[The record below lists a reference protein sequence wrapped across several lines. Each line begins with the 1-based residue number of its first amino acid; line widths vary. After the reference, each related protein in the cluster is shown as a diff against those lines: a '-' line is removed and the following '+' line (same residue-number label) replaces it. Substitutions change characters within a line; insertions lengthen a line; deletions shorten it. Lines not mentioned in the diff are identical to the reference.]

1 MSRSLKKGPFCDD
14 HLMKKVDELNK
25 AGKKQVIKT
34 WSRRSTIFPQFVEHT
49 FAVYNG
55 KEHLPVYVTEDMV
68 GHKLGE
74 FVPTRKYGG
83 HGDNDKKA
91 KRSGGN
97 VIMEVKSTAKTLR
110 IPPRKAR
117 IVIDLIRGKDAAE
130 AAAILK
136 FTPNVAA
143 EAVGKVLK
151 SAVANAVNNHDM
163 DEEKLY
169 VKACYANEGV
179 TLKRF
184 MPRAKGSASAIHKRT
199 SHITVVVDERD

>member
-1 MSRSLKKGPFCDD
+1 
-14 HLMKKVDELNK
+14 
-25 AGKKQVIKT
+25 
-34 WSRRSTIFPQFVEHT
+34 
-49 FAVYNG
+49 
-55 KEHLPVYVTEDMV
+55 
-68 GHKLGE
+68 
-74 FVPTRKYGG
+74 
-83 HGDNDKKA
+83 
-91 KRSGGN
+91 
-97 VIMEVKSTAKTLR
+97 MEVKSTAKTLR

-199 SHITVVVDERD
+199 SHITVVVDERDYGGSSWDRKLVRSDCVSVSSVTGSPDGTLTRIMPIYYWKM